1 LIRVLNQIDAGENTL
16 LILDSPVPQRLFKK
30 IIIGENEYDIVIAH
44 DLDHPTCV
52 LENDSS
58 IGVAGKGDFEGKII
72 EFL

>member
-1 LIRVLNQIDAGENTL
+1 MIRVLNQIDAGENTL

-30 IIIGENEYDIVIAH
+30 IIIGENEYDAVVVY
-44 DLDHPTCV
+44 DLD
-52 LENDSS
+52 NS